1 MIKVRNNL
9 KHTIAFLDQ
18 KLFLGLYWK
27 QVHFYN
33 EFKFVFLKME
43 NFLQLLSSSSDHCTV
58 SRENRSPTRL
68 ANKVKKCQKFKFEQK
83 TQTLF
88 LSGFLLFF

>member
-1 MIKVRNNL
+1 
-9 KHTIAFLDQ
+9 
-18 KLFLGLYWK
+18 
-27 QVHFYN
+27 
-33 EFKFVFLKME
+33 ME

-83 TQTLF
+83 N
-88 LSGFLLFF
+88 SNIVSVWISVVLLVSKFPIFWSKNDTAAIVGIVQLELV